1 MNASLKR
8 DLLIVTCGV
17 SAGIHGAL
25 VPEHLRESAAA
36 GGGFI
41 AATVLLTALVVAL
54 TFRSDPRPAAAA
66 AALTLAGLLVSYALV
81 VWHGLPVLHPETE
94 PVDALALATKA
105 IEGVGLVLAASLV
118 GRPHRAAHFPL
129 EEGVRA

>member
-1 MNASLKR
+1 MSAGLKR

-25 VPEHLRESAAA
+25 VPEHLRESTAA

-41 AATVLLTALVVAL
+41 AATVLLVALVIAL
-54 TFRSDPRPAAAA
+54 TLRSDLRPAAAA

-105 IEGVGLVLAASLV
+105 IEGAGLVLAASLV
-118 GRPHRAAHFPL
+118 GCLGRAAHFPL
-129 EEGVRA
+129 EKGVRA